1 MYRLRS
7 ALFGTAARR
16 VAALLIAN
24 AVFHG
29 AAALIHRYI
38 DTQASSPGLS
48 FVLLASWMALGV
60 IAALVTVIALGN
72 LLFHPTWSD
81 DFLRDE
87 MADLDARI
95 SGEKARE
102 TTDDDDLAALHGGDS
117 TIRFGLYF
125 LAIAAANILGSNALA
140 GGFLQRYSHPGVAIV
155 HMRSDDPVLRREGM
169 TMLASRLDFTV
180 TPAIEEVV
188 LAALNDPDEGVAARA
203 AFVVGALSVEAAV
216 GRLEQMIEQQPALA
230 FTALIALGQVEGE
243 AAREA
248 GRRVAR
254 LPQAQAEPRAL
265 ALMLGMLRVP
275 AIDRLRAIYET
286 SEDEDTR
293 VAALWALGEMRE
305 EQLLDLL
312 AGALDSPSLA
322 LRCAGVLGL
331 EKLVDFDT
339 SEPLKR
345 AFEAADD
352 PLLRCPEKNV
362 PVQEGGPTIAIVPHR
377 NYQLAIIRALATTD
391 DPTLITWLPAHQ
403 EGVESRT
410 HALMKKLWE
419 SLKGKDERGEL
430 NPLKRRVRMRR
441 LQAGGPDAGR
451 PAGDG
456 GAAPDA
462 GAPDGGG
469 ER

>member
-7 ALFGTAARR
+7 ALFGTAGRR

-29 AAALIHRYI
+29 AALIIQRYI

-48 FVLLASWMALGV
+48 FVLLASWMTLGV
-60 IAALVTVIALGN
+60 VAALVSVIALGN
-72 LLFHPTWSD
+72 LLFHPRWSD
-81 DFLRDE
+81 GFLRDE

-95 SGEKARE
+95 SGEKVPE
-102 TTDDDDLAALHGGDS
+102 TTDEDDLVALRSGDS

-125 LAIAAANILGSNALA
+125 LAIAAANILGSNALG
-140 GGFLQRYSHPGVAIV
+140 GGFMQRYSHPGVAIV
-155 HMRSDDPVLRREGM
+155 HMRSDDPVLRRAGM

-180 TPAIEEVV
+180 TPAIEAVV
-188 LAALNDPDEGVAARA
+188 LRALDDPDEGVAARA

-216 GRLEQMIEQQPALA
+216 GRLEQMIEDQPALA

-243 AAREA
+243 TAREA

-275 AIDRLRAIYET
+275 AVDRLRTIYTE

-305 EQLLDLL
+305 QQLLDLM
-312 AGALDSPSLA
+312 AGALASPSLA

-345 AFEAADD
+345 AFDAARD
-352 PLLRCPEKNV
+352 PLERCPEKTV
-362 PVQEGGPTIAIVPHR
+362 PVQEGGPTIVIVPHR

-391 DPTLITWLPAHQ
+391 DPTLITWLPEKQ

-410 HALMKKLWE
+410 HELMKKLWE
-419 SLKGKDERGEL
+419 SLKAKDERGEL
-430 NPLKRRVRMRR
+430 NPLKRKVRLRR
-441 LQAGGPDAGR
+441 LQAEAPDAG
-451 PAGDG
+451 PPPGDG
-456 GAAPDA
+456 GAGRDA
-462 GAPDGGG
+462 GTSDGGG
-469 ER
+469 D